1 VAREVLVPV
10 LLDELKEL
18 EVVLHLALD
27 QRLHPDGLV
36 DLVFGEGIC
45 VVSVRVRSVRCRAI
59 EAGKEGCVL
68 CNTLKFCRYAY
79 SVLALN
85 LTRDIGTSSASLL
98 VATDFC

>member
-10 LLDELKEL
+10 LLDELEEL

-27 QRLHPDGLV
+27 EGFDADGLIDMV
-36 DLVFGEGIC
+36 LGEC
-45 VVSVRVRSVRCRAI
+45 VCACQYCFWHRAMGD
-59 EAGKEGCVL
+59 AL

-85 LTRDIGTSSASLL
+85 LTLDMGTS
-98 VATDFC
+98 